1 MNILTIIIKLFYFS
15 TIQMSQQVFISLSM
29 ILGIVLIIMGI
40 MKFFRQPMII
50 WYIIAGT
57 IIGIFFPALIH
68 GNTTLQPFSNIGISF
83 LLFMVGME
91 LNPKIIKELGK
102 GSFIAGLLQVCITS
116 VIWFFIARWFGCD
129 PMTAGYL
136 GIAFSFSSTIV
147 VLKLLSDKEETESTF
162 GRLSIW
168 ILIIQDIIVLLLFL
182 AIASYSHFN
191 WGNAFA
197 IIGTLI
203 WKIIGLGIVIYLIS
217 RYIIPKIT
225 PKIAESWE
233 FLFLFA
239 IGRCMLLGTVFYY
252 LWFGIEFGTL
262 VAGILLSN
270 SNFKYEITSKIKSL
284 RDFFIVM
291 YFVLLGSQISF
302 VWIGK
307 FIPMILI
314 FTLFILIIKPLIT
327 MMIFGLMWHTKKN
340 NFLAGSSLGQ
350 ISEFSFLLIGM
361 GVTLWHIKDTS
372 LISTITIIGL
382 LSIAASSYFILY
394 GEKIYLMIKPVLKYI
409 PGSRNEE
416 YKKRNQE
423 EYEVI
428 ILWYGKFGSNL
439 YETLSKKHKNILVI
453 DEHPAII
460 AHLKKKEI
468 PCIYWDAGDV
478 EFIKELNI
486 SWTKMIISTIKKFED
501 NMVVVKTIK
510 AKFPHIIVILISN
523 HVQESIKLYEEGADD
538 VIMPHYI
545 WAYHTSLMLEE
556 YGFDLQKF
564 GENKKTKISE
574 LRSRHKD
581 LMIEALQGRMN

>member
-1 MNILTIIIKLFYFS
+1 
-15 TIQMSQQVFISLSM
+15 MSQQVFISLSV

-40 MKFFRQPMII
+40 MRFFRQPMII
-50 WYIIAGT
+50 GYIIAGT
-57 IIGIFFPALIH
+57 VIGIFFPSLLH
-68 GNTTLQPFSNIGISF
+68 GNTALQPFSNIGISF

-91 LNPKIIKELGK
+91 LNPRIIKELGK
-102 GSFIAGLLQVCITS
+102 SSFIAGLLQVIATS
-116 VIWFFIARWFGCD
+116 IIGFFIARGFGCD
-129 PMTAGYL
+129 IMTAGYL

-162 GRLSIW
+162 GRLSIGV
-168 ILIIQDIIVLLLFL
+168 LIIQDIIVLLIFL
-182 AIASYSHFN
+182 AIASYSHFDG
-191 WGNAFA
+191 GNDFA
-197 IIGTLI
+197 IIGTLAL
-203 WKIIGLGIVIYLIS
+203 KIIGLGTAIYVAS
-217 RYIIPKIT
+217 RHLIPKIT
-225 PKIAESWE
+225 PKIAESSE

-252 LWFGIEFGTL
+252 LGLGIEFGTL
-262 VAGILLSN
+262 VAGIVLSN

-291 YFVLLGSQISF
+291 YFVLLGSQVSF
-302 VWIGK
+302 VGVGK
-307 FIPMILI
+307 YIPMILI
-314 FTLFILIIKPLIT
+314 FSLFILIIKPLIT
-327 MMIFGLMWHTKKN
+327 MIIFGLMGHTKKN

-361 GVTLWHIKDTS
+361 GVALGHIKDTS

-394 GEKIYLMIKPVLKYI
+394 GEKIYLIIKPILKYI

-428 ILWYGKFGSNL
+428 ILGYGKFGSNL
-439 YETLSKKHKNILVI
+439 YETLIKKHKNILVI

-460 AHLKKKEI
+460 AHLKKKGI
-468 PCIYWDAGDV
+468 PCIYGDAGDV

-486 SWTKMIISTIKKFED
+486 KGTKMIISTIKKFED
-501 NMVVVKTIK
+501 NMVIVKTIK

-545 WAYHTSLMLEE
+545 GAYHTSLMLEE

-564 GENKKTKISE
+564 GENKVSQISQ
-574 LRSRHKD
+574 LRNRHKD
-581 LMIEALQGRMN
+581 LMIEALQGKMN